1 MDKRLEELKNEYK
14 NTPIPK
20 ELDEV
25 VNKALQHKNKKPF
38 RYHWLVGAAAAAIIF
53 TASVNISPTFAK
65 NLSKVP
71 VLGSVVEVITFKE
84 INVDDENYNAHLK
97 VPKVNNLN
105 NKKLENSLNKKYI
118 AENQKLYNDFTKEV
132 ENLKK
137 KGGGH
142 LGVDSGYEVK
152 TDDDKILSIER
163 YVVNTQASSS
173 TTVQYDTLDKEKQIL
188 LTLPIL
194 FKDHDYIKVISEN
207 IKNQMRDQ
215 MKKDPNKI
223 YWVDNA
229 GIEDLDLTEAF
240 NQISANQS
248 FYINKDHKL
257 VITFNEYEVAPGYMG
272 TVEFI
277 IPTKVISNE
286 LVGHDY
292 IK

>member
-1 MDKRLEELKNEYK
+1 MDKKLEELKNEYK

-20 ELDEV
+20 ELDEI

-105 NKKLENSLNKKYI
+105 NKNLESSLNKKYI
-118 AENQKLYNDFTKEV
+118 SENQKLYNDFTKEV

-142 LGVDSGYEVK
+142 LGVDSGYEIK
-152 TDDDKILSIER
+152 TNDDKILSIER

-173 TTVQYDTLDKEKQIL
+173 TTVHYDTVDKEKQIL

-207 IKNQMRDQ
+207 IKDQMRDQ

-277 IPTKVISNE
+277 IPTNVISNE